1 MPEADTHALPG
12 PSNDTWRAWLM
23 TGVRRQQGDKRRIR
37 GAHLGLKRML
47 VEGMKVRVDNPYSWK
62 EFSDALVRQ
71 AVGDAVRSLS
81 PRDAE
86 LVKLAY
92 FGGLSNREIS
102 ATIGMPQATIER
114 RLRRAIAT
122 VAEFVERG
130 RGLGQ
135 RALGAVAIWLSG
147 RWFHDAVLPAA
158 QATVVAGMAAVMVAQ
173 APAAAAPNPG
183 RAVAPGVTSAS
194 GVSSPIHESAPE
206 APQPDRQPD
215 ASNAAAAPLPVPVP
229 ATSVPVSVPVQVPVT
244 APSLPP
250 VPPLPSV
257 PVKIKPPQL

>member
-1 MPEADTHALPG
+1 
-12 PSNDTWRAWLM
+12 M
-23 TGVRRQQGDKRRIR
+23 TGVRREQGDKRRIR

-47 VEGMKVRVDNPYSWK
+47 VEGMKVRVDRPYSWK

-71 AVGDAVRSLS
+71 AVGDAVRSLP
-81 PRDAE
+81 PRDAD

-102 ATIGMPQATIER
+102 ASTGMPQATIER

-122 VAEFVERG
+122 IAHFVERG

-147 RWFHDAVLPAA
+147 RWFHDSVLPAA

-173 APAAAAPNPG
+173 SPPLASPSDSVPTVAPAVASAPGAPSASIAAAPSGSQP
-183 RAVAPGVTSAS
+183 AQQTSD
-194 GVSSPIHESAPE
+194 GSSTTSE
-206 APQPDRQPD
+206 A
-215 ASNAAAAPLPVPVP
+215 
-229 ATSVPVSVPVQVPVT
+229 VPVSAPVSAPVAATNVTVPVQVPVT

-250 VPPLPSV
+250 VPPVPSAPPV
-257 PVKIKPPQL
+257 PVEIKPPQL